1 MAIANVWTRWRSAS
15 DPLRAF
21 VVAVLWLLLALFV
34 LYPLVELIGRALSDD
49 SGFTLAP
56 LVTAINSKSNLR
68 AFGNS
73 LLLATLVGV
82 CGTFF
87 GFLFAFTVE
96 RTRAPRFW
104 VRLLDVATLLPLIS
118 PPFTTSIAFVFSFG
132 PRGFITHDLL
142 GMNNA
147 SVYGLTSTLAAETL
161 TYFPLAYM
169 ALRPML
175 AGIGGDLEEMAFSLG
190 GSRWRVFRTVT
201 VPLAVP
207 GLANAFLL
215 LFAASLADFATPLI
229 LAGNAF
235 PVLPTQAYLQIT
247 GLFDLK
253 GGAVLSFLLLLPAAG
268 VYLLQRFWVGRASY
282 VTVTGKAGSQS
293 NAMGLP
299 RTARA
304 LLVGGCAV
312 VGAAIVYFYAL
323 LLY

>member
-1 MAIANVWTRWRSAS
+1 MSAMAAWARWRGAS
-15 DPLRAF
+15 DPLRLL
-21 VVAVLWLLLALFV
+21 VVIVLWLLLGVFV
-34 LYPLVELIGRALSDD
+34 LYPLIELIRRALSADA
-49 SGFTLAP
+49 GFTLAR
-56 LVTAINSKSNLR
+56 LIAAIHSKSNLR

-73 LLLATLVGV
+73 LLLATLVGI
-82 CGTFF
+82 CGTIL

-96 RTRAPRFW
+96 RTTAPKFW
-104 VRLLDVATLLPLIS
+104 VRLLDTATLLPLIS

-190 GSRWRVFRTVT
+190 SSRWRVFRTVT
-201 VPLAVP
+201 LSLTVP

-229 LAGNAF
+229 LAGNDF
-235 PVLPTQAYLQIT
+235 PVLPTNAYLQIT
-247 GLFDLK
+247 GLFDLS
-253 GGAVLSFLLLLPAAG
+253 GGAVLSLLLLVPSLA
-268 VYLLQRFWVGRASY
+268 VFLLQRRLVASASY
-282 VTVTGKAGSQS
+282 VTLTGKSS
-293 NAMGLP
+293 RTVNADSVTPMA
-299 RTARA
+299 RRA
-304 LLVGGCAV
+304 LL
-312 VGAAIVYFYAL
+312 
-323 LLY
+323 

>member
-1 MAIANVWTRWRSAS
+1 M
-15 DPLRAF
+15 
-21 VVAVLWLLLALFV
+21 VAVLWLLLALFV

-56 LVTAINSKSNLR
+56 LTARHQQQEQSARIR
-68 AFGNS
+68 QQP
-73 LLLATLVGV
+73 LARDPGRGV
-82 CGTFF
+82 RHVFRIPVRLHGGTDA
-87 GFLFAFTVE
+87 GAG
-96 RTRAPRFW
+96 FW

-147 SVYGLTSTLAAETL
+147 TVYGLTSTLAAETL

-190 GSRWRVFRTVT
+190 SSRWRVFRTVT
-201 VPLAVP
+201 LSLTVP

-229 LAGNAF
+229 LAGNEF
-235 PVLPTQAYLQIT
+235 PVLPTEAYLQIT
-247 GLFDLK
+247 GMFDLK
-253 GGAVLSFLLLLPAAG
+253 GGAVLSLLLLVPAG
-268 VYLLQRFWVGRASY
+268 IVYVLQR
-282 VTVTGKAGSQS
+282 
-293 NAMGLP
+293 N
-299 RTARA
+299 
-304 LLVGGCAV
+304 V
-312 VGAAIVYFYAL
+312 VGAPPLRDMTGKGRAGHRETASRPGPAL
-323 LLY
+323 R